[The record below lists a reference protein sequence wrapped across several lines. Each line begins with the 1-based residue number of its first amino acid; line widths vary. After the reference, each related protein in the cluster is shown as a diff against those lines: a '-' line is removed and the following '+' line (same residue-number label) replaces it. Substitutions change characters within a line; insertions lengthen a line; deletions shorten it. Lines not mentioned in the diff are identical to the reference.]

1 MHQLSE
7 KKPQGETSLSDLF
20 QLASMAIKRRS
31 TVFVISDFISSPGW
45 DKPIHQLSNRHDVI
59 AARLLDPA
67 ENELPAS
74 GIMLI
79 QDSETGEQVFVDSE
93 DKGFR
98 QRFIEHAEAHATR
111 LSHIFAQS
119 SVDCIELDT
128 SESVHDALMRYLLL
142 RKRKASLTRGSSLHN
157 STANQSHVQ
166 QNKKI

>member
-7 KKPQGETSLSDLF
+7 KQLQGETSLTDLF
-20 QLASMAIKRRS
+20 QLASLAIKRRS

-45 DKPIHQLSNRHDVI
+45 DKPLHQLSNRHDVI

-74 GIMLI
+74 GIILI

-93 DKGFR
+93 GKGFR

-111 LSHIFAQS
+111 LAQIFAQS

-128 SESVHDALMRYLLL
+128 TESVHDALMRYLLL
-142 RKRKASLTRGSSLHN
+142 RKRKASLTRASNLHN
-157 STANQSHVQ
+157 STAIQSHVQ

>member
-1 MHQLSE
+1 
-7 KKPQGETSLSDLF
+7 
-20 QLASMAIKRRS
+20 
-31 TVFVISDFISSPGW
+31 
-45 DKPIHQLSNRHDVI
+45 
-59 AARLLDPA
+59 
-67 ENELPAS
+67 
-74 GIMLI
+74 MLI

-98 QRFIEHAEAHATR
+98 QRFIEPAEAHATR